1 MWKILFF
8 ILLLLF
14 NFNFLT
20 AKAQADLPDQSSFLE
35 KGVVTSVLSRTHDKE
50 LEEVFDTEQIVQIL
64 NVKVLTGEFKNK
76 EFKIKNYITSNP
88 AYDVDVKTGD
98 RVVLETND
106 QPDVDDIEVKN
117 DNTEDINIIAKDN
130 SGVMLVLIGL
140 FLLSL
145 LIVGGYKG
153 MKALLSL
160 GVSLF
165 LVVFVLVPGILI
177 GWHPIPATVF
187 IAVIATI
194 LTSFIS
200 SGITIK
206 SLTTS
211 LGVTVTLV
219 LAGIFS
225 SLILSV
231 ATVNGIDSQE
241 FIAILGEYPD
251 LNFRGI
257 LSSGFIISTLGAVI
271 TIASNVSAN
280 INQIKIANPDAGYRY
295 LFSSGL
301 ASTKELTGNMAN
313 TLIFA
318 YLGNAIP
325 LLILAFS
332 TPFIKFINFNVVIAE
347 TTAAILGGV
356 AIIFCTPITAAI
368 SAYFNKK
375 YTQTKA
381 S

>member
-1 MWKILFF
+1 MQKISFF

-20 AKAQADLPDQSSFLE
+20 AKAQEDLPQPNSFLE
-35 KGVVTSVLSRTHDKE
+35 KGIVTSVLSRTHDKE

-64 NVKVLTGEFKNK
+64 NVKVLTGEFKDK
-76 EFKIKNYITSNP
+76 QFKIKNYITSNP

-106 QPDVDDIEVKN
+106 QADIDDIEVKN

-130 SGVMLVLIGL
+130 SGVMLVLVGL

-160 GVSLF
+160 GISLF
-165 LVVFVLVPGILI
+165 LFIFMLIPGILI

-211 LGVTVTLV
+211 LSVTITLV
-219 LAGIFS
+219 LTGIFS
-225 SLILSV
+225 SLILSI
-231 ATVNGIDSQE
+231 ATVNGID
-241 FIAILGEYPD
+241 
-251 LNFRGI
+251 
-257 LSSGFIISTLGAVI
+257 
-271 TIASNVSAN
+271 
-280 INQIKIANPDAGYRY
+280 
-295 LFSSGL
+295 
-301 ASTKELTGNMAN
+301 
-313 TLIFA
+313 
-318 YLGNAIP
+318 
-325 LLILAFS
+325 
-332 TPFIKFINFNVVIAE
+332 
-347 TTAAILGGV
+347 
-356 AIIFCTPITAAI
+356 
-368 SAYFNKK
+368 
-375 YTQTKA
+375 
-381 S
+381 